1 MPIVM
6 VDLQAESGSWKRNP
20 VSLNSWAAVCLN
32 VLAKPV
38 TNSVYYKAAK
48 SRLPGQGW
56 IQLEWCVRLRALFLE
71 FRHPTSLWSRLD
83 FSSVCPLHQ
92 SQLLRSPGSHAA
104 PAPSLH
110 SWLPPSSQSLGQF
123 IYSSEG
129 GAEGGAEPVR
139 SLSQGPGNQSELL
152 WGIPGA
158 QTQDPSWKR
167 IFQKVPFG
175 HKCCDC
181 ISLGLGAWSRVC
193 LPEAF
198 SICPSFS
205 HPPTLLGIGRETSR
219 KSQSD
224 GDFS

>member
-92 SQLLRSPGSHAA
+92 SQLLRSLGSHAA
-104 PAPSLH
+104 PAPSLP

-129 GAEGGAEPVR
+129 GAEGGAEPGAQSESGSREPIRIALGHSRGPNSR
-139 SLSQGPGNQSELL
+139 SLLEKNFPKGPFWSQVL
-152 WGIPGA
+152 
-158 QTQDPSWKR
+158 
-167 IFQKVPFG
+167 
-175 HKCCDC
+175 
-181 ISLGLGAWSRVC
+181 
-193 LPEAF
+193 
-198 SICPSFS
+198 
-205 HPPTLLGIGRETSR
+205 
-219 KSQSD
+219 
-224 GDFS
+224 

>member
-1 MPIVM
+1 MPSVPCTSGVCPLPIVM

-92 SQLLRSPGSHAA
+92 SQLLRSLGSHAA
-104 PAPSLH
+104 PAP
-110 SWLPPSSQSLGQF
+110 LPPLLAPSLQSVPGSVYLLIRGWSRGWSGAGAQSESGSREPIRIALGH
-123 IYSSEG
+123 SRGPNS
-129 GAEGGAEPVR
+129 R
-139 SLSQGPGNQSELL
+139 SLLEKNFPKGP
-152 WGIPGA
+152 
-158 QTQDPSWKR
+158 
-167 IFQKVPFG
+167 F
-175 HKCCDC
+175 
-181 ISLGLGAWSRVC
+181 WSPV
-193 LPEAF
+193 L
-198 SICPSFS
+198 
-205 HPPTLLGIGRETSR
+205 
-219 KSQSD
+219 
-224 GDFS
+224 